1 MPLAFWVCAAV
12 TAISAAVSLFYSIAG
27 LVAAGETD
35 RTASMYASARSAALA
50 VVAVAAIFVGSAPF
64 LAAVA
69 VAMIVVQAADAVVGS
84 HIRDRL
90 KTIGPAATATANLA
104 ALIWLCTSV

>member
-12 TAISAAVSLFYSIAG
+12 TAISAAVSLGYSIAG
-27 LVAAGETD
+27 LVAAGDAD

-50 VVAVAAIFVGSAPF
+50 VVAVAAIFVGSVPF

-69 VAMIVVQAADAVVGS
+69 VAMVLVQAADTVVGRL
-84 HIRDRL
+84 IRDRL
-90 KTIGPAATATANLA
+90 KTIGPAATAAANLA
-104 ALIWLCTSV
+104 ASIWLCTSA